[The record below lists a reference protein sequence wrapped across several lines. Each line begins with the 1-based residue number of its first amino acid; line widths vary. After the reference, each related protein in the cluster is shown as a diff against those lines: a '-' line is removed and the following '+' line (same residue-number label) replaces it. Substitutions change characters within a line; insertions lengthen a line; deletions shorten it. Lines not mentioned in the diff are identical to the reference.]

1 MQKIQALLSFLLLFT
16 ALLTCSCAK
25 RCPVELCHMIGDH
38 THFFGGE
45 TDSEGAPIQK
55 DAEGVNASLEVYSGV
70 PWWRRVCKKKHRT
83 EEDLRYKKLDKI
95 RYSGKNKKELEKMSV
110 K

>member
-1 MQKIQALLSFLLLFT
+1 MQKIQVFPFLLLIIT
-16 ALLTCSCAK
+16 ALSICSCAK
-25 RCPVELCHMIGDH
+25 RCPMDSCHMIGDH

-45 TDSEGAPIQK
+45 TDSEGAQIQK

-70 PWWRRVCKKKHRT
+70 PWWRRIFKKKHRT
-83 EEDLRYKKLDKI
+83 EEGLRYKKFDKI
-95 RYSGKNKKELEKMSV
+95 RYSGKNKKELEKMSI